1 MKADS
6 SNNKQEMVENMIN
19 NIKDH
24 RSEEPNYFMLSG
36 LNLSD
41 RRVNLDDQFFK
52 LSDLLISNLKFVYL
66 ILYRRFTLFK
76 NTQVQGKKTQILFGE
91 IIK

>member
-24 RSEEPNYFMLSG
+24 CSEEPNYFMLSG

-52 LSDLLISNLKFVYL
+52 LSNLLISNLKFVYL

-76 NTQVQGKKTQILFGE
+76 NTQAQGKKTQVLFGE